1 MPWPDFEFPSDAAWE
16 ELPGGPMAMNEA
28 TGATWRLVATNAA
41 TDPCRHLF
49 MHPAHPDFQGECAV
63 AHVDD
68 RGVVAELAIFAVLV
82 PGVDIDDLELEELNG
97 T

>member
-16 ELPGGPMAMNEA
+16 ELPGGPMATNKA
-28 TGATWRLVATNAA
+28 TGATWRLVATNTAA
-41 TDPCRHLF
+41 DPCRTSTCTR
-49 MHPAHPDFQGECAV
+49 ATPDFQGEWAV

-68 RGVVAELAIFAVLV
+68 RGDAAELAIFAVLV

>member
-1 MPWPDFEFPSDAAWE
+1 MPWRDFELPSNAAWE
-16 ELPGGPMAMNEA
+16 ELPGGRAATNEA
-28 TGATWRLVATNAA
+28 TGATWLLVATNPAA
-41 TDPCRHLF
+41 DPCRHLF

-68 RGVVAELAIFAVLV
+68 RGDTAELAIFGVLV